1 MTSPLNP
8 FQIDQCL
15 PQIQCRQCGLPSC
28 FDYAKSISRGES
40 LINRCPP
47 GGEITIKALSRLTA
61 NAIIPLDPE
70 CGAPRELCTAIIVE
84 DHCIGCTLCIQA
96 CPVDAICGTAKQ
108 MHTVITAEC
117 TGCELCVEPCP
128 VDCIDLESHTEASV
142 GEPSPWSGYSAR
154 AVERAR
160 QRARARNQRLYQL
173 SSDSQQSVPAN
184 REHLRQGIRESVK
197 RVRERRNSARSGCS
211 TS

>member
-1 MTSPLNP
+1 MTSPVSP

-28 FDYAKSISRGES
+28 YDYAKAISRGEN

-47 GGEITIKALSRLTA
+47 GGDITIKALSHLTA
-61 NAIIPLDPE
+61 NTIIPLDTE
-70 CGAPRELCTAIIVE
+70 CGVPRKRTTAIIAE

-96 CPVDAICGTAKQ
+96 CPVDAICGTAKR

-128 VDCIDLESHTEASV
+128 VDCIELVSCTEQPV
-142 GEPSPWSGYSAR
+142 GEPSPWAGYSAR
-154 AVERAR
+154 DVERAR
-160 QRARARNQRLYQL
+160 QRTRARNQRLCQT
-173 SSDSQQSVPAN
+173 SSDSQRPLPAN

-197 RVRERRNSARSGCS
+197 RVRDRRNSVPSRNPTG
-211 TS
+211 